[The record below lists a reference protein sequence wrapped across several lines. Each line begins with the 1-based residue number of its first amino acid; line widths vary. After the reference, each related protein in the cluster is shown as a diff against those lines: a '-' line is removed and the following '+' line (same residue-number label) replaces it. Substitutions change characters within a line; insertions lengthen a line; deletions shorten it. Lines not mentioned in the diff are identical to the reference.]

1 MSRRGA
7 KKKPAPPPPNQAD
20 IRSFISGSSNW
31 KAGDSPLTPQEQKQK
46 TDYLEDP
53 ENAEK
58 NHLKEA
64 EIHRRI
70 LAAGTFNY
78 FKNQQAALAYLNGQ
92 FLLRKSQ
99 EAKIK
104 AFEKYVENFEK
115 SGLTKRFL
123 KIPTKLLPQ
132 DRSNCEREVVR
143 ANKLVAYLNLFK
155 EELIKLKYNCLD
167 ETKSVKS
174 KKEEEF
180 EYFSEKVLEMNH
192 LKARIRNIGSKL
204 NHTNIQINKSSGL
217 FTKYVS
223 ILENKRIMR
232 RKKENSKDERK
243 DAFKRNVA
251 SLTTFLPKYCNL
263 EFKDAFKIHED
274 KVIASKN
281 QYTGVSNSNNSGR
294 SESGRS
300 GRNKDTVS
308 DDVEIE
314 VHDTSEKDLEEE
326 DGDKDVEE
334 EDGDKDM
341 EEVMVVADQSDGTSD
356 QEDDVDHNM
365 NSINNRTVKYIH
377 EKIVRTIKPTKK
389 LGEENFKSQE
399 FTGKDLKAL
408 RLLLELGAVQDSLVD
423 VIQSFVNEK
432 ETEIDSSRA
441 EVAED
446 SIVINSEEPEAEQID
461 SIVINS
467 EEPEEEQ
474 MDSIVINSEE
484 PEEEQMLNNQM
495 SSLRKLYKKA
505 VRSVMEEN
513 DNKLKLKKLKKKV
526 FELSEEFD
534 DLDSVARQARVEK
547 YIQKVKGLIIVGKY
561 AIVQ

>member
-1 MSRRGA
+1 M
-7 KKKPAPPPPNQAD
+7 
-20 IRSFISGSSNW
+20 
-31 KAGDSPLTPQEQKQK
+31 
-46 TDYLEDP
+46 
-53 ENAEK
+53 
-58 NHLKEA
+58 
-64 EIHRRI
+64 
-70 LAAGTFNY
+70 
-78 FKNQQAALAYLNGQ
+78 
-92 FLLRKSQ
+92 
-99 EAKIK
+99 
-104 AFEKYVENFEK
+104 
-115 SGLTKRFL
+115 
-123 KIPTKLLPQ
+123 
-132 DRSNCEREVVR
+132 
-143 ANKLVAYLNLFK
+143 
-155 EELIKLKYNCLD
+155 
-167 ETKSVKS
+167 
-174 KKEEEF
+174 
-180 EYFSEKVLEMNH
+180 
-192 LKARIRNIGSKL
+192 
-204 NHTNIQINKSSGL
+204 
-217 FTKYVS
+217 
-223 ILENKRIMR
+223 
-232 RKKENSKDERK
+232 
-243 DAFKRNVA
+243 
-251 SLTTFLPKYCNL
+251 
-263 EFKDAFKIHED
+263 KDAFKIHED

-314 VHDTSEKDLEEE
+314 VHDTSEKDL
-326 DGDKDVEE
+326 EE

-446 SIVINSEEPEAEQID
+446 SIVINSEEPE
-461 SIVINS
+461 
-467 EEPEEEQ
+467 EEQ

-505 VRSVMEEN
+505 VLSVMEEN
-513 DNKLKLKKLKKKV
+513 DNKFKLKKLKKKV

-547 YIQKVKGLIIVGKY
+547 YIQKVKGLVVVGKY